1 MARLK
6 GDFQIFNFCND
17 REGGQSVVIVRYDFS
32 EIQLEEGL
40 VYQNSPPVTQQT
52 SSVNTAKIRN
62 PGLVSCETQRLS
74 TTRELFLQVYSGK
87 TD

>member
-1 MARLK
+1 MTFKYSTFAMT
-6 GDFQIFNFCND
+6 G

-62 PGLVSCETQRLS
+62 NALVSCESELS
-74 TTRELFLQVYSGK
+74 TTRALLEV
-87 TD
+87 

>member
-1 MARLK
+1 MT
-6 GDFQIFNFCND
+6 G

-52 SSVNTAKIRN
+52 SSVNTGKIRN
-62 PGLVSCETQRLS
+62 NALVSSQYNPGFVTG
-74 TTRELFLQVYSGK
+74 LFR
-87 TD
+87 